1 MTGYWMLEGKRSREM
16 GLQDDVAKVL
26 ISEETLQARVAEL
39 GRAINAAYTDADR
52 PLLVC
57 VLKGAFMFLADL
69 VRHLE
74 MRHEVDFMEIS
85 SYGAATVS
93 SGVVRILLDL
103 AQNIEGR
110 HVLIVE
116 DIIDSGRTLDYIT
129 RNLQTRGPASL
140 RVCTLL
146 SKPDRREI
154 DVPLDFVGFEVP
166 DEFVV
171 GYGLDFVEE
180 YRNLPFIGVLKEEV
194 VQGSE
199 QASR

>member
-1 MTGYWMLEGKRSREM
+1 M
-16 GLQDDVAKVL
+16 GLRDDFAKIL
-26 ISEETLQARVAEL
+26 ISEPEVQARVAEL
-39 GRAINAAYTDADR
+39 GEEINATYAPDDR

-69 VRHLE
+69 VRHLD

-85 SYGAATVS
+85 SYGRGTVS

-103 AQNIEGR
+103 AQNIDGR

-146 SKPDRREI
+146 SKPSRREI
-154 DVPLDFVGFEVP
+154 DIPLDFVGFEIP
-166 DEFVV
+166 DEFVA
-171 GYGLDFVEE
+171 GYGLDFAEE
-180 YRNLPFIGVLKEEV
+180 YRNLPFIGVLKE
-194 VQGSE
+194 QIYGDID
-199 QASR
+199 

>member
-1 MTGYWMLEGKRSREM
+1 MM
-16 GLQDDVAKVL
+16 GLRDDVAKIL
-26 ISEETLQARVAEL
+26 IPEDVLQARVAEL
-39 GRAINAAYTDADR
+39 GQAINTMYADDDH

-74 MRHEVDFMEIS
+74 MRHAVDFMEIS
-85 SYGAATVS
+85 SYGAGTVS

-103 AQNIEGR
+103 EQNIEGR

-129 RNLQTRGPASL
+129 RNLRTRNPASL

-146 SKPDRREI
+146 SKPSRREI
-154 DVPLDFVGFEVP
+154 DVPVDLIGFEIP
-166 DEFVV
+166 DEFVM
-171 GYGLDFVEE
+171 GYGLDFAEE

-194 VQGSE
+194 YGGNE
-199 QASR
+199 Q

>member
-1 MTGYWMLEGKRSREM
+1 M
-16 GLQDDVAKVL
+16 GLRDDVAKIL
-26 ISEETLQARVAEL
+26 IPEQELQARVAEL
-39 GRAINAAYTDADR
+39 GRAINATYTDADR

-69 VRHLE
+69 TRHLE

-85 SYGAATVS
+85 SYGAGTVS

-103 AQNIEGR
+103 ERNIEGR

-129 RNLQTRGPASL
+129 RNLRTRRPASL

-146 SKPDRREI
+146 SKPSRREI
-154 DVPLDFVGFEVP
+154 DVSLDFVGFEVP
-166 DEFVV
+166 DEFVM
-171 GYGLDFVEE
+171 GYGLDFAEE

-194 VQGSE
+194 YQGKE
-199 QASR
+199 

>member
-1 MTGYWMLEGKRSREM
+1 M
-16 GLQDDVAKVL
+16 GLRDDIAKIL
-26 ISEETLQARVAEL
+26 IPERELQARVAEL
-39 GRAINAAYTDADR
+39 GQAINTAYTDEDR

-57 VLKGAFMFLADL
+57 VLKGAFVFLADL
-69 VRHLE
+69 TRHLE
-74 MRHEVDFMEIS
+74 VRHEVDFMEIS
-85 SYGAATVS
+85 SYGSGTVS

-103 AQNIEGR
+103 ERNIEGR

-129 RNLQTRGPASL
+129 RNLRTRAPSSL

-146 SKPDRREI
+146 SKPERREI

-171 GYGLDFVEE
+171 GYGLDFAEE
-180 YRNLPFIGVLKEEV
+180 YRNLPFIGVLKEDV
-194 VQGSE
+194 YQE
-199 QASR
+199 QP

>member
-1 MTGYWMLEGKRSREM
+1 M
-16 GLQDDVAKVL
+16 GLREDIARIL
-26 ISEETLQARVAEL
+26 IPEQELQARVAEL
-39 GRAINAAYTDADR
+39 GHEINATYINDDR
-52 PLLVC
+52 LLLVC

-69 VRHLE
+69 TRHLE
-74 MRHEVDFMEIS
+74 IRHEVDFMEIS
-85 SYGAATVS
+85 SYGAGTVS

-103 AQNIEGR
+103 AQCIEGR

-116 DIIDSGRTLDYIT
+116 DIVDSGRTLDYIT
-129 RNLQTRGPASL
+129 RNLQTRGPVSL

-146 SKPDRREI
+146 SKPSRREI

-171 GYGLDFVEE
+171 GYGLDFAEG

-194 VQGSE
+194 AQSK
-199 QASR
+199 

>member
-1 MTGYWMLEGKRSREM
+1 M
-16 GLQDDVAKVL
+16 GLRDDVAKTL
-26 ISEETLQARVAEL
+26 ISESDLQARVAEL
-39 GRAINAAYTDADR
+39 GREINATYTDDDR

-194 VQGSE
+194 YQGSE